1 MTRREAQEITMA
13 LVAIQDARR
22 AVGADAKSDALA
34 ALEDATARLD
44 SVPHTRGV
52 SVARAARLLEV
63 SQPTVRAWLARNLL
77 VAVEGSRPEEVEID
91 SLRRV
96 RDALVELRAHGHDR
110 DWVEQLATYLQSA
123 QARPDSLEEGLA
135 QLRRGALE
143 PA

>member
-13 LVAIQDARR
+13 LVALQDAQR
-22 AVGADAKSDALA
+22 AVGADAKSAALA
-34 ALEDATARLD
+34 ALEDLAARLD
-44 SVPHTRGV
+44 SVPHTAGV

-77 VAVEGSRPEEVEID
+77 VAVEGGRPEEVEID

-96 RDALVELRAHGHDR
+96 RDALAELRARGQDR
-110 DWVEQLATYLQSA
+110 DWVEQLASYTQSA
-123 QARPDSLEEGLA
+123 QARPDSLEQGLA
-135 QLRRGALE
+135 QLRRGELE

>member
-1 MTRREAQEITMA
+1 MA
-13 LVAIQDARR
+13 LVALQDARR
-22 AVGADAKSDALA
+22 AVGADAKSEALA
-34 ALEDATARLD
+34 ALADATARLD
-44 SVPHTRGV
+44 SVPHTRGL

-63 SQPTVRAWLARNLL
+63 SQPTVRVWLARNLL

-96 RDALVELRAHGHDR
+96 RDALAELRAHGHDR
-110 DWVEQLATYLQSA
+110 DWVEQLAGYIQSA

>member
-44 SVPHTRGV
+44 SVPHTPGV

-63 SQPTVRAWLARNLL
+63 SQPTVRAWLARNVL
-77 VAVEGSRPEEVEID
+77 VAVKGSRPEEVEID
-91 SLRRV
+91 GLRRV
-96 RDALVELRAHGHDR
+96 RDALAELRARGQDR
-110 DWVEQLATYLQSA
+110 DWVEQLASYLQSA